1 MTKVK
6 VAAIQL
12 YSEPLALADNYTRA
26 EAYIRSAANQGAHIA
41 VLPEYHLSGWSS
53 SHEAIA
59 STAHHSPSYL
69 EKYRTLAQSLHIAI
83 VPGTLLEELPQNKN
97 NDNGNGNGNDNDN
110 GSGDDAQGQAS
121 LLANVAYFIGPDGT
135 ILGRYQKKNLW
146 HPERPLLTAD
156 LDTPH
161 EAFDTPWG
169 RMGLLV
175 CWDVMFPE
183 ACRALVADGARVVIV
198 PSFWLAD
205 DGGDEGTALNPGCE
219 KMLLDHVCVTR
230 AIENAL
236 GVVYVNTGAPR
247 GCLDGRE
254 GVKTFCGASQVALP
268 IMGRLG
274 GAGVGEGESMGP
286 EEQMRVF
293 EMDLGVLDVA
303 EGVYKVRRDIAREGW
318 HYGPIGRGGAKE

>member
-26 EAYIRSAANQGAHIA
+26 EAYIRSAANQGAHIV

-59 STAHHSPSYL
+59 STAHHSPTYL

-97 NDNGNGNGNDNDN
+97 NDNDNDN
-110 GSGDDAQGQAS
+110 GNGDDAQGQGP

-169 RMGLLV
+169 RIGLLV
-175 CWDVMFPE
+175 CWDIMFPE
-183 ACRALVADGARVVIV
+183 ACRALVADGARVIII

-219 KMLLDHVCVTR
+219 KMLLDHICVAR
-230 AIENAL
+230 AVENAL

-254 GVKTFCGASQVALP
+254 GGKTFCGASQVALP

-286 EEQMRVF
+286 EEQMGVF